1 MYTISSE
8 SAARV
13 VRHRSGR
20 AAAFGALVLGAAGLA
35 ALPATAVMAAEMPH
49 QMPQATLGAPVN
61 QYAPDADVYAPVK
74 SDGQIHPMHAQG
86 QIWLMAGE
94 PGQSNVAVQVGAQG
108 VLVVD
113 TGTHPMAGKLLEQ
126 IQQLA
131 RQHGGDQKAIRY
143 VVDTDGLPDHIGGN
157 QVIREGGS
165 TVVAG
170 NFAFDNPGLTA
181 GATVI
186 ANQNM
191 LTRLVAENAAGKP
204 DSAQALWPT
213 DTQDFDIYNAYFDG
227 EAVQLVHPHKANT
240 DGNLMVAF
248 RRSDV
253 IAAGDVV
260 DMVTYPIIDVARGG
274 TIDGELVA
282 LNKVIE
288 MAVSADKQE
297 GGTLVIPGHGRMCD
311 QSDVVHYKNTITI
324 IRNRV
329 QYYKNQGK
337 SLQQVLALKP
347 SWDFDQRWGASSGP
361 WTTRQFIEAI
371 YKTLPAKGPN
381 FSMNTITVV
390 PAGGKITGA
399 KVY

>member
-1 MYTISSE
+1 MHTIHIRS
-8 SAARV
+8 RV
-13 VRHRSGR
+13 AVC
-20 AAAFGALVLGAAGLA
+20 GALMLGAAGLA
-35 ALPATAVMAAEMPH
+35 AWPATAVMAAQTPHEMP
-49 QMPQATLGAPVN
+49 QPALGAPVN
-61 QYAPDADVYAPVK
+61 QYAPNADVYAPAQG
-74 SDGQIHPMHAQG
+74 DGQIHPLHAQG

-94 PGQSNVAVQVGAQG
+94 PGQSNVAVQVGTQG

-113 TGTHPMAGKLLEQ
+113 TGTQPMAGKLLEQ

-131 RQHGGDQKAIRY
+131 RQHGGDQRAIRY

-170 NFAFDNPGLTA
+170 NVQFDNPGLTP
-181 GATVI
+181 GATVM

-191 LTRLVAENAAGKP
+191 LMRLVAENAAGKP
-204 DSAQALWPT
+204 DSAQGLWPT
-213 DTQDFDIYNAYFDG
+213 DTQDFDLYNTYFDG
-227 EAVQLVHPHKANT
+227 EAVQLVHPHMANT
-240 DGNLMVAF
+240 DGNLMVTF

-337 SLQQVLALKP
+337 SVQQVLAAKP
-347 SWDFDQRWGASSGP
+347 SGDFDQRWGANSGP
-361 WTTRQFIEAI
+361 WTTRQFIEAV
-371 YKTLPAKGPN
+371 YETLPAKGPN
-381 FSMNTITVV
+381 FSMQTITVV
-390 PAGGKITGA
+390 PAGGKISGA
-399 KVY
+399 RVY